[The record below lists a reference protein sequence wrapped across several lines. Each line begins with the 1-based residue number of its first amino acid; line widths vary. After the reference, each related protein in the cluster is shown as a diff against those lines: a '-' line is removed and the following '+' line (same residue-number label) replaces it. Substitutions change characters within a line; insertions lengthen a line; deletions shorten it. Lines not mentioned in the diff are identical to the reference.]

1 MALFS
6 VAVVIPTRNRIERLR
21 DCLSH
26 LVPYVA
32 DHPECSITVS
42 DDGDAGETGKALAGD
57 MRIVRVVQG
66 PRRGP
71 AANRNHGAAHSA
83 GELIVFLDDDCIP
96 DPNLLAAYQAAMSSH
111 PETGVFEGR
120 ISATG
125 KVTGFADGAPVN
137 ETGGYLWACNFA
149 IRRELFM
156 AIGGFDERFPF
167 AASEDCDLRFRVR
180 RRSAILFLPDAR
192 VWHRIEG
199 RLGWRII
206 KHRALSDLLYMHI
219 HGLKATNKGPVFFL
233 RKAFQNLVYTGMSR
247 ICSGTVKHP
256 EQLAR
261 YIWADLQVALIVC
274 FWKHHA
280 ALASKFYPPCCS
292 GCESIHAS
300 LAVSPASG
308 TRSEDGRDA
317 DRRVCGP
324 A

>member
-1 MALFS
+1 MFS

-71 AANRNHGAAHSA
+71 AANRNNGAAHSA

-137 ETGGYLWACNFA
+137 ETGGYLWSCNFA
-149 IRRELFM
+149 IRRDVF
-156 AIGGFDERFPF
+156 ASIGGFDERFPF
-167 AASEDCDLRFRVR
+167 AAVEDCDLRLRVSE
-180 RRSAILFLPDAR
+180 RSAILFRPDAR
-192 VWHRIEG
+192 VWHRIENYT
-199 RLGWRII
+199 GWRVI
-206 KHRALSDLLYMHI
+206 KHHALSDLLYMHI
-219 HGLKATNKGPVFFL
+219 HGLTVTKKGPVFFL
-233 RKAFQNLVYTGMSR
+233 RKAIQTLVYTGTR
-247 ICSGTVKHP
+247 CLFAGTLKNP
-256 EQLAR
+256 EQLVR
-261 YIWADLQVALIVC
+261 SIWADLQVAFIVC

-280 ALASKFYPPCCS
+280 FLARKFYPSCCA
-292 GCESIHAS
+292 GCESIHAT
-300 LAVSPASG
+300 LAISAPSG
-308 TRSEDGRDA
+308 MHPDEARDIKGS
-317 DRRVCGP
+317 VCGP